1 MSLPHTGMQPL
12 KNQTIL
18 HMKEQIY
25 LIKLLNHTPHEP
37 PLKAI
42 LSVLFCFLIFIVSLG
57 EGTAQQQPSVRG
69 TVTDA
74 EGFPLPGTNILEKGT
89 LNGTQTDVNGN
100 FSLNVSSNDAILV
113 FSFIGFTTQEIPVGS
128 RSVIDI
134 ALEEDIASLAEIVV
148 VGYGTQS
155 KRNVTGSVSSVDLE
169 ETEDLPTTNIA
180 QAVRGRVAGVQFLDN
195 GRPGQGGNVLI
206 RGRTSITG
214 GNSPLIIV
222 DGIFFNG
229 NLADINPNDIESMEI
244 LKDAS
249 ASAIYGSRAANGVI
263 LITSKKGTSEKPT
276 INFNTFF
283 GIQGWSNRL
292 DLLSPERYIQKT
304 LDVREQNGDPADPEN
319 ITDYLNAPE
328 VPNFLEGNT
337 IDPQDLISQDA
348 SIQSYDLSISGATER
363 SSYYL
368 SGSWVDEKGL
378 ILNDNSRR
386 VTLRANL
393 DTKAT
398 DWLNIGMTSLFS
410 ERDNS
415 GFPADRVNATRLSPF
430 SQVYLD
436 DEQTELNVLPME
448 DELISNPLFTTNT
461 LENEEKDYNLFANFY
476 VNVDV
481 PFVEGLSYR
490 LNYAPNFRWQHDY
503 NFMPIFE
510 EQGLTEIDSAGK
522 AHTRFFDQVVENIVT
537 YNKEIGDHSFDITL
551 LYGTNSFFREQTRA
565 FARGFFND
573 ANGWDNL
580 ELAEIQQ
587 NASAAREVNG
597 VSQMARI
604 NYQFK
609 NRYLLTLTAR
619 RDGASVF
626 GDDNK
631 YGTFPSAAVAWI
643 ASDESFLSGRS
654 WIDILKLRFSYG
666 QIGNQAINPYQS
678 LDRSGNVQYVFGD
691 GSETFVGTFPSGLR
705 NPALTWETTTTAN
718 LAIDFGFFTNRISGS
733 LEFYNMVTEDL
744 LVRRAIPTLTGFDNV
759 LTNIGEVN
767 NRGIDL
773 ALNTINVTTQK
784 FEWSS
789 TIAFSTNRN
798 EIVSLYGIDA
808 DGDGVEDD
816 DISNRWFIGQPIRVE
831 FDYVFDGI
839 YQEGDED
846 IPPGQEPGFVR
857 IRDISGPDGV
867 PDGIITPDD
876 RTVVGEREPRV
887 RWGFTNNFRYGN
899 WTLSVFVNAMQ
910 RFMRSNRLDF
920 ASNNSI
926 FPERTNF
933 VDFGWWTRENQ
944 SQTRPSL
951 AYNNP
956 FGIQFYE
963 DLDFVRIQDVSL
975 SYQFPTELIS
985 KYSMNSLRLY
995 VSARNLATFT
1005 DWSGYDPE
1013 SGYNNPRES
1022 FPTPRTFSV
1031 GLSASF

>member
-1 MSLPHTGMQPL
+1 
-12 KNQTIL
+12 
-18 HMKEQIY
+18 MKEQIY

-42 LSVLFCFLIFIVSLG
+42 LSVLFCFLIFIASLG

-74 EGFPLPGTNILEKGT
+74 DGFPLPGTNILEKGT

-155 KRNVTGSVSSVDLE
+155 KRTVTGSVSSVDLE

-415 GFPADRVNATRLSPF
+415 GFPADRV
-430 SQVYLD
+430 
-436 DEQTELNVLPME
+436 
-448 DELISNPLFTTNT
+448 
-461 LENEEKDYNLFANFY
+461 
-476 VNVDV
+476 
-481 PFVEGLSYR
+481 
-490 LNYAPNFRWQHDY
+490 
-503 NFMPIFE
+503 
-510 EQGLTEIDSAGK
+510 
-522 AHTRFFDQVVENIVT
+522 
-537 YNKEIGDHSFDITL
+537 
-551 LYGTNSFFREQTRA
+551 
-565 FARGFFND
+565 
-573 ANGWDNL
+573 
-580 ELAEIQQ
+580 
-587 NASAAREVNG
+587 
-597 VSQMARI
+597 
-604 NYQFK
+604 
-609 NRYLLTLTAR
+609 
-619 RDGASVF
+619 
-626 GDDNK
+626 
-631 YGTFPSAAVAWI
+631 
-643 ASDESFLSGRS
+643 
-654 WIDILKLRFSYG
+654 
-666 QIGNQAINPYQS
+666 
-678 LDRSGNVQYVFGD
+678 
-691 GSETFVGTFPSGLR
+691 
-705 NPALTWETTTTAN
+705 
-718 LAIDFGFFTNRISGS
+718 
-733 LEFYNMVTEDL
+733 
-744 LVRRAIPTLTGFDNV
+744 
-759 LTNIGEVN
+759 
-767 NRGIDL
+767 
-773 ALNTINVTTQK
+773 
-784 FEWSS
+784 
-789 TIAFSTNRN
+789 
-798 EIVSLYGIDA
+798 
-808 DGDGVEDD
+808 
-816 DISNRWFIGQPIRVE
+816 
-831 FDYVFDGI
+831 
-839 YQEGDED
+839 
-846 IPPGQEPGFVR
+846 
-857 IRDISGPDGV
+857 
-867 PDGIITPDD
+867 
-876 RTVVGEREPRV
+876 
-887 RWGFTNNFRYGN
+887 
-899 WTLSVFVNAMQ
+899 
-910 RFMRSNRLDF
+910 
-920 ASNNSI
+920 
-926 FPERTNF
+926 
-933 VDFGWWTRENQ
+933 
-944 SQTRPSL
+944 
-951 AYNNP
+951 
-956 FGIQFYE
+956 
-963 DLDFVRIQDVSL
+963 
-975 SYQFPTELIS
+975 
-985 KYSMNSLRLY
+985 
-995 VSARNLATFT
+995 
-1005 DWSGYDPE
+1005 
-1013 SGYNNPRES
+1013 
-1022 FPTPRTFSV
+1022 
-1031 GLSASF
+1031 